1 MTQRVC
7 DKTTRDL
14 ATAELGQRMKAPG
27 FNEHVVVDLMLMA
40 HAAGVVEGQ
49 NSYEEVNQ
57 R

>member
-14 ATAELGQRMKAPG
+14 ATAELGQRMKEPG

-40 HAAGVVEGQ
+40 HATGYVEGQ
-49 NSYEEVNQ
+49 GNQEVNGD
-57 R
+57 